1 MEHTE
6 EQKRIMD
13 EYNNSSDQDV
23 IDFISDIRSGKD
35 KLNYVT
41 VAFISEEASEE
52 IFKLTGKKVAGNRVV
67 LDKNAVRHIENRH
80 GTNGKQDQ
88 SMKDINDIA
97 RMGYVIRNYDEIQY
111 DGLTTTAHPD
121 ENGKPSPM
129 ISFSKRIDGTYYVI
143 ETVNEVKTKRNYV
156 VTAFIKSSKE

>member
-41 VAFISEEASEE
+41 
-52 IFKLTGKKVAGNRVV
+52 
-67 LDKNAVRHIENRH
+67 
-80 GTNGKQDQ
+80 
-88 SMKDINDIA
+88 
-97 RMGYVIRNYDEIQY
+97 